1 LFCCPSIC
9 WAHQRIRIPTPKIG
23 RVLFFQEANESI
35 DCAAKRSEPVF
46 KLIEFHSLAVHRDKF
61 FEKIVNILKKHFS
74 PQSSEIAQDTML
86 YVSENRRFQLRRIA
100 EDVASS
106 IGLRLG
112 MDKKHRFSLG
122 KSLLPDQLMI
132 KKLFIKE
139 LSELEFYDV
148 CKALHRVYQSKQIPT
163 QQPTL
168 YIGIVDVRILR
179 NLRFLQGLQVLTDIF
194 DTASQM
200 QPQKKRQCQ

>member
-1 LFCCPSIC
+1 
-9 WAHQRIRIPTPKIG
+9 
-23 RVLFFQEANESI
+23 LFFQEANESI

-86 YVSENRRFQLRRIA
+86 YLRRIA

-168 YIGIVDVRILR
+168 YIGIVD
-179 NLRFLQGLQVLTDIF
+179 
-194 DTASQM
+194 
-200 QPQKKRQCQ
+200 